1 MYTKIIRFF
10 CCFLAVA
17 IWGIWALVPAKADTG
32 GAHPLVYTALGD
44 SIASG
49 YKLSQ
54 TSQGYVSLYGTYL
67 AADTTNLAHV
77 GLNSQGLVKL
87 LTSDQHVMAQVK
99 KSDIITISIGGND
112 LLPIFSSLQPT
123 SPSGLL
129 TAVQKINSKDMQ
141 QKFQSA
147 VTQFGKHWDQI
158 IAQLHKLSP
167 HAQIIATTLI
177 NPYQGIVI
185 SLPLILHFDLG
196 DYANHYI
203 KQMDKVIK
211 DHTKSGEY
219 AVADAY
225 NLFIQHKTERLTN
238 ADLSKLDFDP
248 HPNAA
253 GNQLLFQAHQ
263 AVALTFSQNALRLSG
278 PAQIVIPAT
287 QHNVQ
292 AQYATQ
298 PLLTCLTAPGIHTQ
312 TVYSIVDAGKTG
324 AVVDAATGTV
334 YVDKPGTIQLKA
346 TLTATN
352 ANWTAETTQTIHVTK
367 ALTPQAKQR
376 LWIVWVCVGLT
387 VVVVILLFILF
398 LLHHRKHSKKR

>member
-1 MYTKIIRFF
+1 MYTKIIRSF
-10 CCFLAVA
+10 CCLLMVA
-17 IWGIWALVPAKADTG
+17 FWGMWAITPAKAATTG
-32 GAHPLVYTALGD
+32 ARPLVYTALGD

-54 TSQGYVSLYGTYL
+54 ISQGYVSLYGTYL
-67 AADTTNLAHV
+67 TAETTNLARV
-77 GLNSQGLVKL
+77 GLNSQGLLKL
-87 LTSDQHVMAQVK
+87 LTSDQHIMTQVK

-141 QKFQSA
+141 QKFQAA
-147 VTQFGKHWDQI
+147 VAQFGKDWDKI
-158 IAQLHKLSP
+158 ITQLHKLSP

-185 SLPLILHFDLG
+185 SLPIILHFDLG

-203 KQMDKVIK
+203 KQMDAVITG
-211 DHTKSGEY
+211 HVKSGEY

-225 NLFIQHKTERLTN
+225 NLFMQHKTEKLTN

-253 GNQLLFQAHQ
+253 GNRLLLQAHQ
-263 AVALTFSQNALRLSG
+263 SVALTFTQDALHLDG
-278 PAQIVIPAT
+278 PAQIVIPAH
-287 QHNVQ
+287 QNNCR
-292 AQYATQ
+292 AQYTAK
-298 PLLTCLTAPGIHTQ
+298 PLLTCFTAPDTRTQ
-312 TVYSIVDAGKTG
+312 TVYSIEDAGKTG

-334 YVDKPGTIQLKA
+334 YVDKPGKIQLKA

-352 ANWTAETTQTIHVTK
+352 ANWTAETTQTIRVTK
-367 ALTPQAKQR
+367 ALTPQEQKI
-376 LWIVWVCVGLT
+376 LWSVWICVGLAVL
-387 VVVVILLFILF
+387 VVVVLLLV
-398 LLHHRKHSKKR
+398 LLHHRKRSRKG